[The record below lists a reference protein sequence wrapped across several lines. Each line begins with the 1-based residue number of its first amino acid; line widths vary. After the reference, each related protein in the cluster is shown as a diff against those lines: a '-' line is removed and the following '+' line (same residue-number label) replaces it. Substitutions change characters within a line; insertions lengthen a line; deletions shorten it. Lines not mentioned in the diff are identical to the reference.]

1 MGTGMGG
8 SGKANGPPSGLEFA
22 GLGFQFAAAI
32 ILFLLLGKWLD
43 DKLGTDPWLL
53 VAGVI
58 IGAAG
63 GFYSMYRKLM
73 RPPRD

>member
-1 MGTGMGG
+1 MGG
-8 SGKANGPPSGLEFA
+8 SNAGNGPPSGLEFA

-53 VAGVI
+53 VTGVI
-58 IGAAG
+58 VGAAG
-63 GFYSMYRKLM
+63 GFYSMYRKLT
-73 RPPRD
+73 RPPRS